1 MSAFPQNLYVRI
13 LTPQSEDVRMWELW
27 EVTGPEYAALLNGMR
42 SLMKQTPTEFPD
54 PFHRRRISREVRD
67 SEEDP
72 HLSMRGPWSWTSSL
86 QNQEWWVS
94 LVCKPP
100 IVWYGWVTGWRCW
113 KSSQW
118 MLRPGFHVHVWHKTC
133 ASNQHGSNTCSNQ
146 LGSIYLFF

>member
-72 HLSMRGPWSWTSSL
+72 HLSMRGP
-86 QNQEWWVS
+86 
-94 LVCKPP
+94 
-100 IVWYGWVTGWRCW
+100 
-113 KSSQW
+113 
-118 MLRPGFHVHVWHKTC
+118 
-133 ASNQHGSNTCSNQ
+133 
-146 LGSIYLFF
+146 